1 MLINVF
7 VLGGKYEK
15 VVFLRWKPTKT
26 KHYNK
31 MKKEKTQY
39 VGSIERESITVT
51 ILLLL
56 AASLLLTTSCSSSSK
71 VATSSTKPSKTAAIN
86 GHEYVD
92 LDLPSKTLWATC
104 NVGAKK
110 AEEYGNFYAWG
121 ETQPKND
128 YSWKTYTL
136 PYEKSAADRP
146 VQGDNGFKDKLTF
159 CRLTGPYSMDTETMN
174 LLPEDDAATINWG
187 QKWSTPTQ
195 EQWSELCDTTLCRW
209 TQQKKGFLVTS
220 KKNGKSIF
228 LPACGMYNG
237 TEAPETFLNE
247 GDSVR
252 YDGLYWSGTLY
263 GKNWPGNEASC
274 LRFNTGYQRNKL
286 PRMSSASE
294 LYVGMSVRP
303 VAKLPE

>member
-1 MLINVF
+1 M
-7 VLGGKYEK
+7 
-15 VVFLRWKPTKT
+15 
-26 KHYNK
+26 
-31 MKKEKTQY
+31 QY

-56 AASLLLTTSCSSSSK
+56 AASLILTTSCSSTSK
-71 VATSSTKPSKTAAIN
+71 VATSSTKTSKSAAIN
-86 GHEYVD
+86 GHGYVD
-92 LDLPSKTLWATC
+92 LGLPSKTVWATC
-104 NVGAKK
+104 NVGAQK

-121 ETQPKND
+121 ETQPKNE
-128 YSWKTYTL
+128 YSWSTYTL
-136 PYEKSAADRP
+136 PYEKSLASKP
-146 VQGDNGFKDKLTF
+146 VQGDKGFTDKWTYH
-159 CRLTGPYSMDTETMN
+159 RLTGPYALDTETKT

-187 QKWSTPTQ
+187 QKWTTPTQ

-228 LPACGMYNG
+228 LPACGMYFEK
-237 TEAPETFLNE
+237 EAPKTFLNE

-252 YDGLYWSGTLY
+252 YDGLYWSGTLS
-263 GKNWPGNEASC
+263 GKNQAGYEVSC
-274 LRFNTGYQRNKL
+274 LRFNTGYQRMNL

-303 VAKLPE
+303 VAKLQE

>member
-1 MLINVF
+1 MNS
-7 VLGGKYEK
+7 KMERK
-15 VVFLRWKPTKT
+15 KT
-26 KHYNK
+26 H
-31 MKKEKTQY
+31 Y

-56 AASLLLTTSCSSSSK
+56 AASLLLTTSCSSTSK
-71 VATSSTKPSKTAAIN
+71 VATSNTKTSKSASLE
-86 GHEYVD
+86 GHKYVD
-92 LDLPSKTLWATC
+92 LGLPSKTVWATC

-121 ETQPKND
+121 ETQPKNE

-136 PYEKSAADRP
+136 PYEKSPANRP
-146 VQGDNGFKDKLTF
+146 VQGDNGFKDRLMF
-159 CRLTGPYSMDTETMN
+159 CRLTGPYALDTETKT

-187 QKWSTPTQ
+187 QKWTTPTQ

-228 LPACGMYNG
+228 LPACGMYFEK
-237 TEAPETFLNE
+237 EAPKTFLNE

-252 YDGLYWSGTLY
+252 YDGLYWSGTLSGRNQAGY
-263 GKNWPGNEASC
+263 EVSC
-274 LRFNTGYQRNKL
+274 LRFNTGYQRMKL

>member
-1 MLINVF
+1 

-71 VATSSTKPSKTAAIN
+71 VATSNTKPSKTAAIN
-86 GHEYVD
+86 GHGYVD
-92 LDLPSKTLWATC
+92 LGLPSKTLWATC

-146 VQGDNGFKDKLTF
+146 VQGDNGFKDKLTS

-187 QKWSTPTQ
+187 QKWSIPTQ

-220 KKNGKSIF
+220 KRNGKSIF

-294 LYVGMSVRP
+294 LYLGMSIRP
-303 VAKLPE
+303 VAKLQE